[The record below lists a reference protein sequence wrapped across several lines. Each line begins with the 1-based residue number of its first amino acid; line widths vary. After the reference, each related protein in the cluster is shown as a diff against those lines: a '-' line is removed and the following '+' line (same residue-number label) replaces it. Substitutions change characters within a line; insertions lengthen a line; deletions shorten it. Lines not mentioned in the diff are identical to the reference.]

1 MEYFPQH
8 FLGVVPLLQSVQV
21 ICLVWVLA
29 EVIQLPPVPVDAPVR
44 LLGVQL
50 GILETHPLSVAEL
63 GRPHGV
69 AWTEGIVDAKQEEC

>member
-21 ICLVWVLA
+21 VCFVGVLA

-50 GILETHPLSVAEL
+50 RILEVHPLSVAEL
-63 GRPHGV
+63 GHPHL
-69 AWTEGIVDAKQEEC
+69 TE